1 MASIYPA
8 NDATD
13 TLKRRRGRPP
23 LLAKSTPHPGS
34 LDRFLKPGSSSSAS
48 TSTSAASAMAGH
60 ELDSSENQNPNV
72 EHVRNSSPYCIGRTN
87 EACRSKFVEGTIFV
101 PEHVSRD
108 QSRQVCSSETTNSVP
123 MDEVPDPS
131 PSPNLTQMHILNELD
146 NVPAAATVNQ
156 VAKKAGRGRPRKKEK
171 EIGKT
176 DSLTL
181 DSTLP
186 ASVSTVRTAA
196 KDAHTMAKKG
206 VKRKHVGVTGPLDV
220 ESRKSFIKKFNSEV
234 DSLIRYYHE
243 DGKIDLT
250 AASGK
255 NAGRRGEIAFA
266 LEESSLPFSSLI
278 ANLLLQLKASDIG
291 LTPASLR
298 SIALSIGERISF
310 GTPNPDADILEDDSE
325 ACLWC
330 WEVRDIKLIPE
341 AFRNTIVN
349 RRRKR
354 RKIAERIAALS
365 GMLVALSATFDQ
377 DQDELVLEKAEDL
390 LLKTE
395 NEEVIRAHVNLWQQK
410 TTAKGAVQA
419 EKLREKEAL
428 KEKHRLARETEKEQ
442 RRLDKEGEK
451 EKKRLE
457 KEEEKRKLQQDKE
470 KERLDREK
478 ERLEREASKQKS
490 KKASKQEKELKRQQ
504 EEAEKE
510 QKRKEKEEA
519 DLRRQSALKKQAKI
533 MGRFLQSKKDQA
545 ESSPCLLGQMGVD
558 AEAPNISPLH
568 QKVICDMDSEMLNR
582 EKKSL
587 DHLLSSHVMAWK
599 KHSSLSRRSIK
610 RWGQRQLPKMTPVT
624 ELRLQGQSYAS
635 EEAAEAQSG
644 LGTAPA
650 GGCKRHHSEDENIEL
665 NIEKSEPEWDDCG
678 LMDFSTLLEQGPAAE
693 SHKSIHFQNKRRKLL
708 QFNKSYRPA
717 YYGSFSK
724 KSDAVRPRN
733 PLRLDPSLDYENDS
747 DEEWEEEDPGES
759 LSDCEKDEEEEKP
772 DHDEDEEAGD
782 GFLVPDGY
790 LSESEGAHIEESES
804 ESDAEHLQNNI
815 SAKLDLVNDS
825 HLDGGRSLFKF
836 ARQRKVLD
844 QVTDHALRCNRP
856 YMVCNFDQTKP
867 VTVVHSTDRMCL
879 EALRVC
885 PFANGIQIEV
895 PEDPQLER
903 TDDGNKKSKR
913 RSKKS
918 LPETSLR
925 EMVEILLSSAS
936 GLRGLVNLL
945 STKFPTASRSLLK
958 DKVKEVADFVENR
971 WQVKREI
978 LKQLGIPLPCPQATT
993 NSEPVSKS
1001 PLQLKP
1007 ITKFFSKRCLPPEI
1021 AGLDDTSPLKGKEGY
1036 CGKTNTVTGGDA
1048 YQGEAKAMTVRSEC
1062 MQSV

>member
-1 MASIYPA
+1 MASIFPS

-23 LLAKSTPHPGS
+23 LLAKLTPHPGS
-34 LDRFLKPGSSSSAS
+34 LDRFLKPGSSSSSS
-48 TSTSAASAMAGH
+48 TSTSAASAMTGH

-72 EHVRNSSPYCIGRTN
+72 EHVRNSSPYCTGS
-87 EACRSKFVEGTIFV
+87 SKFVESTIFV
-101 PEHVSRD
+101 SEHVSRD
-108 QSRQVCSSETTNSVP
+108 QTRQVCSSEKTKAVP
-123 MDEVPDPS
+123 MDELPNPS
-131 PSPNLTQMHILNELD
+131 PNPNLTQMHTLNELD

-156 VAKKAGRGRPRKKEK
+156 VAKKAGRGRPRKKKK
-171 EIGKT
+171 EIEKP

-186 ASVSTVRTAA
+186 ASDATVRTAS

-206 VKRKHVGVTGPLDV
+206 VKRKRAVVTGPLDV
-220 ESRKSFIKKFNSEV
+220 ESRKSFIKEFNSEV
-234 DSLIRYYHE
+234 ESLIRYYHE

-250 AASGK
+250 TASGK
-255 NAGRRGEIAFA
+255 SAGRRGEIALA

-291 LTPASLR
+291 QGGSDLTPASLR
-298 SIALSIGERISF
+298 SIVLSIGERISF

-341 AFRNTIVN
+341 AFRNTVVS

-354 RKIAERIAALS
+354 RKIAERIAALA
-365 GMLVALSATFDQ
+365 GMLLALSASFDQ
-377 DQDELVLEKAEDL
+377 DQDKLVLEKAEGL

-395 NEEVIRAHVNLWQQK
+395 NEEVIRAHVNLWQRK
-410 TTAKGAVQA
+410 TTAKGSVQA

-428 KEKHRLARETEKEQ
+428 KELHRLARETEKEQ
-442 RRLDKEGEK
+442 RRLDKEVEK

-470 KERLDREK
+470 KERLEREK

-490 KKASKQEKELKRQQ
+490 KGASKQEKELKRQQ

-519 DLRRQSALKKQAKI
+519 DLRRQSALKKQANI

-545 ESSPCLLGQMGVD
+545 ESAPCLLGQTGVN

-582 EKKSL
+582 EEKSL

-599 KHSSLSRRSIK
+599 KHSSLSSRSIK

-624 ELRLQGQSYAS
+624 ELRLQGQNYAS

-650 GGCKRHHSEDENIEL
+650 GGCKRHHSEENIEL
-665 NIEKSEPEWDDCG
+665 NIKKSEQEWDDCG

-804 ESDAEHLQNNI
+804 ESDAEHLQNV
-815 SAKLDLVNDS
+815 SAKVDLVNDS
-825 HLDGGRSLFKF
+825 RLDGGCSLFKF

-844 QVTDHALRCNRP
+844 QLTDHALRCNRP
-856 YMVCNFDQTKP
+856 YIVCNFDQTKP
-867 VTVVHSTDRMCL
+867 TTVVHSTDRMCL

-903 TDDGNKKSKR
+903 TDDGNKKSKQ

-936 GLRGLVNLL
+936 GLRGLVDLL
-945 STKFPTASRSLLK
+945 STKFPSASRSLLK
-958 DKVKEVADFVENR
+958 DKVKEVAEFVENR

-978 LKQLGIPLPCPQATT
+978 LEQLGIPLPCLQATA

-1001 PLQLKP
+1001 PLPHKP
-1007 ITKFFSKRCLPPEI
+1007 ITKFFSKRCLPPET
-1021 AGLDDTSPLKGKEGY
+1021 AGLDDTSPLKGKESC
-1036 CGKTNTVTGGDA
+1036 CGKTNTVTSGDA
-1048 YQGEAKAMTVRSEC
+1048 HQGEAKAMTA
-1062 MQSV
+1062 